1 MVERITI
8 RLEVTGVLVAVRLAM
23 VALLI
28 TITATQYRLHLRA
41 LQHMATVVVV
51 NRIQPHTHLVA
62 VVVLVKLATLMVL
75 VMVAMEGSL
84 ILEMVQMSTML
95 AVVVAV
101 RIQPR

>member
-1 MVERITI
+1 
-8 RLEVTGVLVAVRLAM
+8 
-23 VALLI
+23 
-28 TITATQYRLHLRA
+28 
-41 LQHMATVVVV
+41 VVVV